1 MAKLIIIAV
10 ITFLIVMFAIQNLHE
25 VTVNLPLKGPVG
37 IDAVLLMGFSFL
49 VGLVTAI
56 LYQVV
61 QKHNHS
67 RIRNAVVR
75 RLEEQETIGETD

>member
-10 ITFLIVMFAIQNLHE
+10 ITFMIVMFAVQNLHE
-25 VTVNLPLKGPVG
+25 VTINLPLKGPIG

-56 LYQVV
+56 LYQAV

-75 RLEEQETIGETD
+75 RLEEHRS